1 MKPEKLN
8 SEIAL
13 VLDKLF
19 AGLAPAT
26 NTLGNTVK
34 STVS

>member
-26 NTLGNTVK
+26 LGNTVK